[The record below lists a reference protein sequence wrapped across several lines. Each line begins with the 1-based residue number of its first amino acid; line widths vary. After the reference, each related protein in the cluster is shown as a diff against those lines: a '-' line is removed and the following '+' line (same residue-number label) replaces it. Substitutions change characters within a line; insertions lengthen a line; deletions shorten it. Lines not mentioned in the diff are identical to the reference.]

1 MLLCTILQR
10 LHLEA
15 DAVGSVSVSKVYLS
29 SFQTL
34 LKHTTLYTCNIMIHL
49 WFFFPLDFFY
59 FFHGRKQFEFDPDKK
74 RVTRLLK
81 TNFWFPC

>member
-1 MLLCTILQR
+1 MEGVPMLLCTILQR

-49 WFFFPLDFFY
+49 WFFFPSTSFISFMEGSNLSLTLIRREL
-59 FFHGRKQFEFDPDKK
+59 HAS
-74 RVTRLLK
+74 
-81 TNFWFPC
+81 